1 MFAHTMPTAQVFF
14 CNHNNGDSMA
24 QIETDYLVIGAGAT
38 GLAFADTLLAHSD
51 AHITFVDR
59 RALPGGHW
67 NDAYPFV
74 TLHQPSAFY
83 GVNSLPLGSG
93 RKDTLG
99 PNAGLYEQATGA
111 EVCSYF
117 QQVMQRQLLPSGR
130 VHFLPLHECRGME
143 AGRAQAVSLLSGA
156 VTEITVRRRVVDAAH
171 FMPEVPATTP
181 PAYRVAA
188 GVRLLSP
195 TQLAQLGQTGAEPP
209 AGYCIVGAGKTAM
222 DTGVWL
228 LSQGVPAERI
238 HWVVPRDAWLV
249 NRVTTQPGAEFFGAS
264 MGGMLEQ
271 MRAFTAARD
280 VPDLFLRLEAS
291 GQMLRIDPTQ
301 TPRMFH
307 YATLA
312 EAEVRLL
319 RQITQV
325 IRRGRVQAIEP
336 DALVMDEGRV
346 ALPPGLV
353 YVNCTASA
361 VRARRN
367 EPIFQPGRIVPQ
379 LVRVPLVTFSAAVCA
394 YVEANYPDDTA
405 RNALCRPVP
414 FPREVGGY
422 VAATLVS
429 QMNQLAWN
437 QDKALREWMR
447 GTRLDGF
454 GKMIGE
460 VDPDDAEKMA
470 ILARLK
476 QCAMAAMGNV
486 PRLMGAGSPPPR
498 SPGGA

>member
-1 MFAHTMPTAQVFF
+1 MPALQ
-14 CNHNNGDSMA
+14 
-24 QIETDYLVIGAGAT
+24 TDYLVIGAGAT

-130 VHFLPLHECRGME
+130 VHFLPLHECRGPQE
-143 AGRAQAVSLLSGA
+143 GRAEAVSLLSGA
-156 VTEITVRRRVVDAAH
+156 GTEITVRRRVVDAAH

-195 TQLAQLGQTGAEPP
+195 TQLAQIGHPAQAAEPP
-209 AGYCIVGAGKTAM
+209 VGYCIVGAGKTAM

-238 HWVVPRDAWLV
+238 HWVVPRDSWLV
-249 NRVTTQPGAEFFGAS
+249 NRVTTQPGTEFFGAS

-271 MRAFTAARD
+271 MRAFTAASD
-280 VPDLFLRLEAS
+280 VQDLFLRLEAS

-346 ALPPGLV
+346 AMPPGMV

-361 VRARRN
+361 VRVRRN

-394 YVEANYPDDTA
+394 YVEAHYPDDAT

-414 FPREVGGY
+414 FPRDVGGY

-429 QMNQLAWN
+429 QMNQHAWN

-454 GKMIGE
+454 GQLAAE
-460 VDPDDAEKMA
+460 VSRDDAEKMA
-470 ILARLK
+470 VLGELRQTMAP
-476 QCAMAAMGNV
+476 AMANAQRLLATLA
-486 PRLMGAGSPPPR
+486 PRT
-498 SPGGA
+498 

>member
-1 MFAHTMPTAQVFF
+1 MPALL
-14 CNHNNGDSMA
+14 
-24 QIETDYLVIGAGAT
+24 TDYLVIGAGAT
-38 GLAFADTLLAHSD
+38 GLAFADTLLAHDRD

-99 PNAGLYEQATGA
+99 SNAGLYELATGA

-130 VHFLPLHECRGME
+130 VHFLPLHEARAAD
-143 AGRAQAVSLLSGA
+143 AGTAQAVSLLSGA
-156 VTEITVRRRVVDAAH
+156 VTEITVRRRVVDASH

-188 GVRLLSP
+188 GVRLLTP
-195 TQLAQLGQTGAEPP
+195 TQLAQLGPTTAAEPP

-222 DTGVWL
+222 DAGVWL
-228 LSQGVPAERI
+228 LSQGVPPERI
-238 HWVVPRDAWLV
+238 HWVVPRDSWLV
-249 NRVTTQPGAEFFGAS
+249 RRETTQPGAEFFMHS

-280 VPDLFLRLEAS
+280 VQDLFLRLEAS
-291 GQMLRIDPTQ
+291 GQMCRIDPTQ

-325 IRRGRVQAIEP
+325 IRRGRVLAIEP
-336 DALVMDEGRV
+336 DALVMEAGRV
-346 ALPPGLV
+346 AMPPGLV

-361 VRARRN
+361 VRQRGN

-394 YVEANYPDDTA
+394 YVEAHYPDDAT

-414 FPREVGGY
+414 FPREVSGY
-422 VAATLVS
+422 IAATLVS
-429 QMNQLAWN
+429 QMNQHAWN
-437 QDKALREWMR
+437 QDKALRDWMR

-454 GKMIGE
+454 GQLAAE
-460 VDPDDAEKMA
+460 VGRDDAEKMA
-470 ILARLK
+470 VLGELR
-476 QCAMAAMGNV
+476 QCMAPAMANAQ
-486 PRLMGAGSPPPR
+486 RLLATVAQP
-498 SPGGA
+498 A